1 MNHWYEELVQNK
13 TSLETMESRLFNHPE
28 LGFKEQETR
37 RILLEYLYQNHIEID
52 QDFNLSGF
60 SIKVGNGKPH
70 IALIA
75 EMDALVVLDHP
86 NAGKDGAAHACG
98 HHLQTTIL
106 SHVFKLWKDY
116 NDKPQGTLSCFF
128 IAAEEFV
135 DLDFRLKLQEEK
147 KIELLSGK
155 QNLILQDAFKD
166 VDCFLSVHTMG
177 ETSAPSMEINASL
190 SGFIY
195 KKFHFKGQAAHAAVM
210 PHLGI
215 NALNAQILTQN
226 AFALLRETFQ
236 EDDRIRL
243 HLITTNG
250 GHSVNSVPSDT
261 ILEGYV
267 RSINPDKLLELNE
280 KLNHVSKHCAQALF
294 ASVEIED
301 RMGYMPLIQS
311 NELNQILLPYILDLI
326 PSRNIIDQQKS
337 FAAGDM
343 GDLSLFKPTIQLG
356 FSGCSG
362 LVHGKNFCMANSTEA
377 LIYPAYVLL
386 STLEEIM
393 HNPAKLDRIT
403 AHYPSK
409 MSIEDYRKM
418 HNI

>member
-1 MNHWYEELVQNK
+1 
-13 TSLETMESRLFNHPE
+13 
-28 LGFKEQETR
+28 
-37 RILLEYLYQNHIEID
+37 
-52 QDFNLSGF
+52 
-60 SIKVGNGKPH
+60 
-70 IALIA
+70 
-75 EMDALVVLDHP
+75 
-86 NAGKDGAAHACG
+86 
-98 HHLQTTIL
+98 
-106 SHVFKLWKDY
+106 
-116 NDKPQGTLSCFF
+116 
-128 IAAEEFV
+128 
-135 DLDFRLKLQEEK
+135 
-147 KIELLSGK
+147 
-155 QNLILQDAFKD
+155 
-166 VDCFLSVHTMG
+166 MG
-177 ETSAPSMEINASL
+177 ETESPSMEINAAL

-243 HLITTNG
+243 HLITTSG

-261 ILEGYV
+261 MLEGYV
-267 RSINPDKLLELNE
+267 RSINPEKLLELNE
-280 KLNHVSKHCAQALF
+280 KLNHVANHCAQALF

-301 RMGYMPLIQS
+301 RMGYMPLLQS
-311 NELNQILLPYILDLI
+311 NELNQILLPYVQDLI
-326 PSRNIIDQQKS
+326 PNQNIIDQQKS

-386 STLEEIM
+386 SGIEDIM
-393 HNPAKLDRIT
+393 LNSTKLDSIT
-403 AHYPSK
+403 AHYPIK
-409 MSIEDYRKM
+409 MKLEDYRKM
-418 HNI
+418 HKV

>member
-1 MNHWYEELVQNK
+1 MNHWHEKLVQNK
-13 TSLETMESRLFNHPE
+13 TSFETMESRLFNHPE

-60 SIKVGNGKPH
+60 SIKVGSGKPH

-106 SHVFKLWKDY
+106 AHVFKLWKDY
-116 NDKPQGTLSCFF
+116 TDKPQGTLSCYF

-177 ETSAPSMEINASL
+177 ETSVPSMEINASL

-243 HLITTNG
+243 HLITTSG

-261 ILEGYV
+261 VLEGYV

-280 KLNHVSKHCAQALF
+280 KLNHVAYHCAQAQF

-326 PSRNIIDQQKS
+326 PSQNIIDHQKS

-377 LIYPAYVLL
+377 LINPAYVLL
-386 STLEEIM
+386 SSIEEIM
-393 HNPAKLDRIT
+393 LNPDKLDVIT
-403 AHYPSK
+403 AHYPTK

>member
-1 MNHWYEELVQNK
+1 MNHWHEKLIQHK

-37 RILLEYLYQNHIEID
+37 RILLEFLYQNHIEID

-116 NDKPQGTLSCFF
+116 TDKPQGTLSCFF

-177 ETSAPSMEINASL
+177 ETSSPSMEINASL

-215 NALNAQILTQN
+215 NALNAQLLTQN

-243 HLITTNG
+243 HLITTSG
-250 GHSVNSVPSDT
+250 GQSVNSVPSDT
-261 ILEGYV
+261 VLEGYV

-280 KLNHVSKHCAQALF
+280 KLNHVAKHCAQALF

-326 PSRNIIDQQKS
+326 PSQNIIDQQKS

-356 FSGCSG
+356 FSGCAG
-362 LVHGKNFCMANSTEA
+362 LVHGKNFCMANSDEA

-386 STLEEIM
+386 S
-393 HNPAKLDRIT
+393 
-403 AHYPSK
+403 
-409 MSIEDYRKM
+409 SIEDIMLNPDKLDVITSHYPTKMSLETYRKM

>member
-1 MNHWYEELVQNK
+1 MNHWHEKLVQNK
-13 TSLETMESRLFNHPE
+13 TSLETMESGLFNHPE

-37 RILLEYLYQNHIEID
+37 RILLEYLTQNNIEID

-60 SIKVGNGKPH
+60 SIKVGHGKPH

-75 EMDALVVLDHP
+75 EMDALVVMEHP

-106 SHVFKLWKDY
+106 AHVFKLWKDY
-116 NDKPQGTLSCFF
+116 KDKPQGTLSCFF

-177 ETSAPSMEINASL
+177 ETSTPSMEINASL

-243 HLITTNG
+243 HLITTSG
-250 GHSVNSVPSDT
+250 GQSVNSVPSDT
-261 ILEGYV
+261 VLEGYV

-280 KLNHVSKHCAQALF
+280 KLNHVANHCAQALF

-326 PSRNIIDQQKS
+326 PSQNIIDHQKS

-386 STLEEIM
+386 SSIEDIM
-393 HNPAKLDRIT
+393 LKPTKLDRIT
-403 AHYPSK
+403 RQYNSK
-409 MSIEDYRKM
+409 ISIEDYRKR